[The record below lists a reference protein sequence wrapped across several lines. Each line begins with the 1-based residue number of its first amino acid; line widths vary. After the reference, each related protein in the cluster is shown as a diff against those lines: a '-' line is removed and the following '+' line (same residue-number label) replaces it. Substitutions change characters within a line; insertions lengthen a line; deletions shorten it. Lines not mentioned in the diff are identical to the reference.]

1 MPSSLLESQSVYEA
15 IAREK
20 LGALRTAGEYR
31 TFANINRRAGAFP
44 AAAVGG
50 AESSGAGGSTPVGSD
65 VVVWCSNDYLA
76 MAQHP
81 EVIAAAQK
89 ALGQYGVG
97 AGGSRN
103 IGGTN
108 RETIALER
116 TLGDWFG
123 KERALVFPTG
133 YGSNDATIEA
143 LSLVYPDLE
152 IFSDE
157 LNHASII
164 AGVRRNR
171 NTRHVFRHNDVGH
184 LREQLAAA
192 NPAVPKLVVFE
203 SVYSMDGDVAP
214 IADILAVAKEFGAL
228 MFLDEV
234 HAIGMY
240 GPEGRGIAASL
251 GLLDEIDIVQ
261 GTLAKSIGVI
271 GGFIA
276 GQDWLIDAIRSFAPG
291 FIFTTALPPATC
303 VAARRSIEIVRAADD
318 LRTDL
323 LAKTEL
329 LRQRFRAHG
338 IIVMPAS
345 TTHILPVRIGDS
357 LMCTRAA
364 RTLFDEHRIYVQP
377 INPPTVP
384 AGTSRFRINVTPAH
398 TYAHIE
404 HLATSLGTVFH
415 DLSL

>member
-1 MPSSLLESQSVYEA
+1 MSSSLLETQNHYESV
-15 IAREK
+15 ARGR
-20 LGALRTAGEYR
+20 LDRLRAVGEYR

-44 AAAVGG
+44 AAAVGAAG
-50 AESSGAGGSTPVGSD
+50 SGDPD

-81 EVIAAAQK
+81 EVIAAAQA
-89 ALGQYGVG
+89 ALAEYGVG

-108 RETIALER
+108 RETIALEAV
-116 TLGDWFG
+116 LAEWFG
-123 KERALVFPTG
+123 TERALVFPTG

-143 LSLVYPDLE
+143 LSLVYPELQ

-171 NTRHVFRHNDVGH
+171 NARHVFRHNDVDH
-184 LREQLAAA
+184 LREQLRAAD
-192 NPAVPKLVVFE
+192 PGVPKLVVFE

-214 IADILAVAKEFGAL
+214 IAELVAAAKEHGAL
-228 MFLDEV
+228 VFLDEV

-240 GPEGRGIAASL
+240 GPQGTGIASSL

-276 GQDWLIDAIRSFAPG
+276 GRDWLIDAIRSFAPG

-303 VAARRSIEIVRAADD
+303 VAARRSVEIVRGAED
-318 LRTDL
+318 LRADL
-323 LAKTEL
+323 QAKTEL

-338 IIVMPAS
+338 ITVMPAS
-345 TTHILPVRIGDS
+345 STHILPVRIGDA
-357 LMCTRAA
+357 LLCTRAA
-364 RTLFDEHRIYVQP
+364 RKLFDEYGIYVQP

-398 TYAHIE
+398 TYDHIE
-404 HLATSLGTVFH
+404 HLATALGTVFR
-415 DLSL
+415 DLGIE

>member
-1 MPSSLLESQSVYEA
+1 MTEILLDTVDRYETVARGKLDDLRES
-15 IAREK
+15 
-20 LGALRTAGEYR
+20 GNYR

-44 AAAVGG
+44 AAAIGSPA
-50 AESSGAGGSTPVGSD
+50 AEAAPDAD

-81 EVIAAAQK
+81 EVIAAAEQ
-89 ALGQYGVG
+89 ALRRYGVG

-108 RETIALER
+108 HEIIALEGV
-116 TLGDWFG
+116 LGEWFG

-133 YGSNDATIEA
+133 YGSNDAALEA

-171 NTRHVFRHNDVGH
+171 NGRHVFRHNDVDD
-184 LREQLAAA
+184 LRAQLAAA
-192 NPAVPKLVVFE
+192 DPAVPKLVVFE
-203 SVYSMDGDVAP
+203 SVYSMDGDIAP
-214 IADILAVAKEFGAL
+214 IAELLAVAKEHGAL
-228 MFLDEV
+228 VFLDEV

-240 GPEGRGIAASL
+240 GPQGRGIAASL

-276 GQDWLIDAIRSFAPG
+276 GRDWLIDAIRSFAPG

-303 VAARRSIEIVRAADD
+303 AAARRSVEIVRGAED
-318 LRTDL
+318 LRADL
-323 LAKTEL
+323 QAKTEL
-329 LRQRFRAHG
+329 LRQRLRAHG
-338 IIVMPAS
+338 ITVMEDS
-345 TTHILPVRIGDS
+345 VTHILPVRIGDPHR
-357 LMCTRAA
+357 CTLAA
-364 RTLFDEHRIYVQP
+364 RRLFDEYRIYVQP

-384 AGTSRFRINVTPAH
+384 EGTSRFRINVTPAH
-398 TYAHIE
+398 TYDHIE
-404 HLATSLGTVFH
+404 HLATALGAVFRE
-415 DLSL
+415 LGV